1 MTISFLPSAYLPHF
15 SLNLETGVLQT
26 TNSGI
31 KKQKPPARGGGPY
44 KIMAINPP
52 DPSLIIL
59 SSVSFNL

>member
-15 SLNLETGVLQT
+15 SLNLETGVLQPA
-26 TNSGI
+26 NSGI
-31 KKQKPPARGGGPY
+31 KKQKPPARGGPY